1 MPDKKKKNDS
11 LFRCHEVG
19 GRSFLRNA
27 FKSHIVEGLNI
38 SLAVTFGYRVSYRY
52 IPFDYG
58 GLPMWSFDVST
69 VSSFGVS
76 SARVQRSGQ
85 TEINTLFG

>member
-1 MPDKKKKNDS
+1 
-11 LFRCHEVG
+11 
-19 GRSFLRNA
+19 
-27 FKSHIVEGLNI
+27 
-38 SLAVTFGYRVSYRY
+38 
-52 IPFDYG
+52 
-58 GLPMWSFDVST
+58 MWSFDAST